1 MGYASKQAELLALQP
16 DVALLQ
22 ECSEKHL
29 KASGAPFSHWIGSNL
44 HKGFGVLGFGN
55 HIYTLSSLYTPAYPW
70 FLPLHI
76 DDERL
81 TILGVWAHIK
91 EKQERY
97 VRVTHQA
104 IDYYQPLLT
113 AERSVVMGDFNS
125 NSIWDASFRG
135 RSHTDLVARLQ
146 RLHLH
151 SVYHAQTH
159 EAQGKET
166 VSTFYLYRHRD
177 KGYHLDYA
185 FVSHCLLA
193 HTRLTIPEEGWWFT
207 RSDHIPLILDIV
219 CGPQETLFSATEDQG
234 SMYVT

>member
-1 MGYASKQAELLALQP
+1 MGYASKQVELLALQP

-22 ECSEKHL
+22 ECSQQHI
-29 KASGAPFSHWIGSNL
+29 KASAAPFSHWIGSNP
-44 HKGFGVLGFGN
+44 HKGFGVLGFG
-55 HIYTLSSLYTPAYPW
+55 HHTYTLSPLYTPTLPW

-76 DDERL
+76 DDQGL
-81 TILGVWAHIK
+81 TLLGVWAHVK

-104 IDYYQPLLT
+104 IDHYRPLFGAGRT
-113 AERSVVMGDFNS
+113 VVMGDFNS

-135 RSHTDLVARLQ
+135 RSHTDLVARLADVQ
-146 RLHLH
+146 LH

-166 VSTFYLYRHRD
+166 VPTFYLYRHRE

-185 FVSHCLLA
+185 FVSHDLLA
-193 HTRLTIPEEGWWFT
+193 RTHLIIPEENRWLQQ
-207 RSDHIPLILDIV
+207 SDHIPLILDIA
-219 CGPQETLFSATEDQG
+219 LG
-234 SMYVT
+234 SPESLPAAL

>member
-1 MGYASKQAELLALQP
+1 MGYASKQGDLLALQP

-29 KASGAPFSHWIGSNL
+29 QASGAPFSHWIGSNP
-44 HKGFGVLGFGN
+44 HKGFGILGFG
-55 HIYTLSSLYTPAYPW
+55 HHSYTLSPLYTSAYPW

-76 DDERL
+76 DDDYL
-81 TILGVWAHIK
+81 TLLGVWAHIK
-91 EKQERY
+91 ERQERY

-104 IDYYQPLLT
+104 IDYYRPLLSQG
-113 AERSVVMGDFNS
+113 RSIVIGDFNS

-135 RSHTDLVARLQ
+135 RSHSDLVAKLAHLQ
-146 RLHLH
+146 LH

-166 VSTFYLYRHRD
+166 VPTFYLYRHAD

-185 FVSHCLLA
+185 FVSHSLLA
-193 HTRLTIPEEGWWFT
+193 HTRLTIPEQDQWLQ
-207 RSDHIPLILDIV
+207 RSDHIPLILDIAS
-219 CGPQETLFSATEDQG
+219 GPPETIPSAT
-234 SMYVT
+234 